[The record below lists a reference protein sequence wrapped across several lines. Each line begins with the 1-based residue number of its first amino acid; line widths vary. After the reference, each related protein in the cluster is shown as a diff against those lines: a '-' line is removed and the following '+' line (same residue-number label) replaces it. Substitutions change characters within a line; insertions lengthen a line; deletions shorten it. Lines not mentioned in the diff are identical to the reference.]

1 VRSRSFAEFRLDPA
15 NQQLWRGESL
25 LALSPKA
32 LAVLEYLSDWP
43 GRLVTKHELLETIW
57 PKTNV
62 TEGVLAACVYEI
74 RRVLG
79 DPSRAPRFIETVHTR
94 GYRFL
99 PKVAVSVT
107 PGLSN
112 QSDETRSRGGWLAWD
127 HPTSGRSAGLFGRQR
142 ELEELERIFEEALDG
157 ARQIVFV
164 TGEPGIGKTALVD
177 DFIARVCSSQQT
189 AFVGRGQCIDHYGAG
204 EPYLPIL
211 AAIGQLC
218 RSPRGDAIIS
228 SLKRYAPSWL
238 MSMSGLLSPG
248 EVSVLQQHAPGLNR
262 ERMLREMTDALEA
275 ITVEHPL
282 ALWLEDLHWS
292 DHATLDLI
300 AFLARSRPAAKFLL
314 IGTYRPVD
322 LIVKGHPL
330 RTLKHELQVHG
341 QCGELQL
348 GGIHPAAITDY
359 LAARFPHNRFASS
372 LGQILYDRTEGNPLF
387 LNNVIEDWTLRGVLK
402 QGNNGAWTAA
412 DDSEQRIPE
421 SLRYMLERQ
430 IDQLSADERALL
442 EAASIAGMEFSP
454 AAVAA
459 GLATNLEEIEQRCED
474 LARKHQ
480 YVRRLSAAPSE
491 RPITYY
497 VFLHALNRRVW
508 EEQIPATRLSRL
520 HLRIGTYKEAQ
531 YGARGDEIAA
541 ELAYHYGRCGNSD
554 KTLRYL
560 ELAAQQAIG
569 RRAFREAEQHYRNGL
584 AALQRLPESPERD
597 GRELKLRESLVLML
611 RLTRGWAA
619 SETVEAA
626 ARTGLLAERSG
637 NLGRLALSV
646 GTRSFHS
653 CLAGDLSIAAALAD
667 EALEL
672 ALREGEPSLIGGLQT
687 IQLIVHC
694 YWGDLAGAENHF
706 AAGLKFFDDSGFR
719 QEDPG
724 GRAISV
730 FGWASLNAWLL
741 GRADVAR
748 ARLAKMRTVVRPTNP
763 HDLPWADILAA
774 RLLAPMR
781 ENETVEALAAH
792 ALDLCEQHGFPNEAA
807 TSRCLLG
814 HARARLDLAADGIA
828 LIREGID
835 TLVQI
840 GNRVGVPMYMTFL
853 ADGQLRAGAIGDAL
867 ETVKQALNFNPE
879 ETVYRPETL
888 RLRGEIRLKQG
899 NLKMAEVDFR
909 ESIAMARS
917 MGGKAWELRTTMS
930 LARLLHGKRRRDEA
944 RTMLTGIYEWFT
956 EGFDTADLKDAK
968 ALLEQLAG

>member
-25 LALSPKA
+25 LALTPKA
-32 LAVLEYLSDWP
+32 LAVLAYLSDWP

-79 DPSRAPRFIETVHTR
+79 DRSRAPRFIETVHTR

-99 PKVAVSVT
+99 PEVT
-107 PGLSN
+107 YSAEPGLRN
-112 QSDETRSRGGWLAWD
+112 QSDETRSRGGPLALD
-127 HPTSGRSAGLFGRQR
+127 PAVLAKSSGLFGRQKDLA
-142 ELEELERIFEEALDG
+142 ELHRIFQKALDG

-177 DFIARVCSSQQT
+177 DFVARVCSQQT
-189 AFVGRGQCIDHYGAG
+189 AFIGCGQCIDHYGAG

-211 AAIGQLC
+211 AAIGRVC
-218 RSPRGDAIIS
+218 RSPGADAIIS

-238 MSMSGLLSPG
+238 MSMPGLLTPG
-248 EVSVLQQHAPGLNR
+248 DVGALQQQATSFNR
-262 ERMLREMTDALEA
+262 ERMLREMAEALEA

-282 ALWLEDLHWS
+282 VLWLEDLHWS

-330 RTLKHELQVHG
+330 RMLKQELQVHG

-348 GGIHPAAITDY
+348 GGIHSAAITDY
-359 LAARFPHNRFASS
+359 LAARFPRNRFASS
-372 LGQILYDRTEGNPLF
+372 LGQLLYDRTEGNPLF

-402 QGNNGAWTAA
+402 EEDGAWTAA
-412 DDSEQRIPE
+412 EDSEQRIPE

-430 IDQLSADERALL
+430 IDELSGDERALL

-459 GLATNLEEIEQRCED
+459 GLAANVEETEQRCED

-480 YVRRLSAAPSE
+480 YVRRLSAVPAESPFA
-491 RPITYY
+491 YY
-497 VFLHALNRRVW
+497 SFLHALHRRVW

-520 HLRIGTYKEAQ
+520 HSRIAAHKEAE
-531 YGARGDEIAA
+531 YGERSEEIAA
-541 ELAYHYGRCGNSD
+541 ALAYHYGRCGNSD

-560 ELAAQQAIG
+560 ELAGHQA
-569 RRAFREAEQHYRNGL
+569 RARHAFHEAEQHYRNGL
-584 AALQRLPESPERD
+584 AVLKNLPESPDRD
-597 GRELKLRESLVLML
+597 GHELELRLSLIDVL

-626 ARTGLLAERSG
+626 ARIALLAERSG

-646 GTRSFHS
+646 STRCFHAI
-653 CLAGDLSIAAALAD
+653 LAGELPTAAALAD

-672 ALREGEPSLIGGLQT
+672 ALREGSPLLVGGMRTLQM
-687 IQLIVHC
+687 IVHHHR
-694 YWGDLAGAENHF
+694 GDLAGAENHF
-706 AAGLKFFDDSGFR
+706 AAGLKFFDDPAFR
-719 QEDPG
+719 QVPG
-724 GRAISV
+724 GMAISV
-730 FGWASLNAWLL
+730 FGWASWNAWIL

-748 ARLAKMRTVVRPTNP
+748 DRVAKMRTAVNPANP
-763 HDLPWADILAA
+763 HDLPWANVLAANLFALMGEDETVESLAA
-774 RLLAPMR
+774 R
-781 ENETVEALAAH
+781 
-792 ALDLCEQHGFPNEAA
+792 ALDLCEKDGFPNEAA
-807 TSRCLLG
+807 KARCFLG
-814 HARARLDLAADGIA
+814 HARAQLSRAGDNIT
-828 LIREGID
+828 LIREAID
-835 TLVQI
+835 KLVQI
-840 GNRVGVPMYMTFL
+840 GNRIGVPRYMKYL
-853 ADGQLRAGAIGDAL
+853 AAAQDRAGAIGDAL
-867 ETVKQALNFNPE
+867 ETAERALNFNPE
-879 ETVYRPETL
+879 ETACRPETL
-888 RLRGEIRLKQG
+888 RIRGELRLKLG
-899 NLKMAEVDFR
+899 DAELAEADFR
-909 ESIAMARS
+909 DAIAMARN
-917 MGGKAWELRTTMS
+917 MGAKAWELRTTMS
-930 LARLLHGKRRRDEA
+930 LARLLHDTRRRDEA
-944 RTMLTGIYEWFT
+944 RTMLADIYNWFT
-956 EGFDTADLKDAK
+956 EGFDTRDLVDAK
-968 ALLEQLAG
+968 ALLEGLGNN

>member
-1 VRSRSFAEFRLDPA
+1 MRSRSFAEFSLDPA

-25 LALSPKA
+25 LALPPKA
-32 LAVLEYLSDWP
+32 LAVLAYLSDSP

-79 DPSRAPRFIETVHTR
+79 DRSRAPRFIETVHTR

-99 PKVAVSVT
+99 PEVAYSVE
-107 PGLSN
+107 PCLRN
-112 QSDETRSRGGWLAWD
+112 QSDEIQSRDGPLALD
-127 HPTSGRSAGLFGRQR
+127 PAVLAKSSGLFGRQK
-142 ELEELERIFEEALDG
+142 ELAKLHSIFQKALDG
-157 ARQIVFV
+157 VRQIVFV
-164 TGEPGIGKTALVD
+164 TGEPGIGKSALVD
-177 DFIARVCSSQQT
+177 DFVARVCSQET
-189 AFVGRGQCIDHYGAG
+189 ALIGCGQCIDHYGAG

-211 AAIGQLC
+211 AFITQLC
-218 RSPRGDAIIS
+218 RSAEADIVIS

-238 MSMSGLLSPG
+238 ISMPGLLSPSEMG
-248 EVSVLQQHAPGLNR
+248 ALQQQAPSFNR
-262 ERMLREMTDALEA
+262 ERMLREMADALEA

-322 LIVKGHPL
+322 LIVKSHPL
-330 RTLKHELQVHG
+330 RTLKQELQVHG

-359 LAARFPHNRFASS
+359 LAARFPRNRFASS

-387 LNNVIEDWTLRGVLK
+387 LNNVIEDWTVRGVLK
-402 QGNNGAWTAA
+402 QENGAWTAA
-412 DDSEQRIPE
+412 EDSEQRIPE

-430 IDQLSADERALL
+430 IDNLSADERALL
-442 EAASIAGMEFSP
+442 EAASITGMEFSP

-459 GLATNLEEIEQRCED
+459 GLAANVEETEQQCED

-480 YVRRLSAAPSE
+480 YVRRVSAKSGE
-491 RPITYY
+491 SPIGNYS
-497 VFLHALNRRVW
+497 FIHALHRRVW

-520 HLRIGTYKEAQ
+520 HSHIATYKEAE
-531 YGARGDEIAA
+531 YGERGDENAD

-560 ELAAQQAIG
+560 ELAAEQAIG
-569 RRAFREAEQHYRNGL
+569 RLAFREAEQHYRNGL
-584 AALQRLPESPERD
+584 ALLQRLPESPERD

-653 CLAGDLSIAAALAD
+653 CLAGELSNAAALAD

-672 ALREGEPSLIGGLQT
+672 ALREGKPSLIGGLRT
-687 IQLIVHC
+687 IQLIVHY

-730 FGWASLNAWLL
+730 FGWASLNAWML

-763 HDLPWADILAA
+763 HDLPWSDILAA
-774 RLLAPMR
+774 RLLAAMR
-781 ENETVEALAAH
+781 ENETVEALAVQ
-792 ALDLCEQHGFPNEAA
+792 ALELCEKHRFPNEAA

-814 HARARLDLAADGIA
+814 HARAQLDRAADNIA

-840 GNRVGVPMYMTFL
+840 GNRIGVPMYMTSL
-853 ADGQLRAGAIGDAL
+853 AAAQHRAGAIGDAL
-867 ETVKQALNFNPE
+867 ETVEQALNFNPE
-879 ETVYRPETL
+879 ETIYRPETL
-888 RLRGEIRLKQG
+888 RMRGEIHLKQG
-899 NLKMAEVDFR
+899 DLKLAEVDFR
-909 ESIAMARS
+909 DSLAMARS
-917 MGGKAWELRTTMS
+917 IGARAWELRTTMS
-930 LARLLHGKRRRDEA
+930 LARLHDGKGRRDEA
-944 RTMLTGIYEWFT
+944 RTMLAGIYSWFT
-956 EGFDTADLKDAK
+956 EGFDTPDLKDAK
-968 ALLEQLAG
+968 QLLAQLAG

>member
-1 VRSRSFAEFRLDPA
+1 V
-15 NQQLWRGESL
+15 
-25 LALSPKA
+25 LA
-32 LAVLEYLSDWP
+32 YLSDRP

-57 PKTNV
+57 PKTSV

-79 DPSRAPRFIETVHTR
+79 DRSRAPRFIETVHTR

-99 PKVAVSVT
+99 PEVAYST
-107 PGLSN
+107 TSN
-112 QSDETRSRGGWLAWD
+112 LRNHTDQNRSLDGP
-127 HPTSGRSAGLFGRQR
+127 PTSDPAALIQSSGLFGRQK
-142 ELEELERIFEEALDG
+142 ELAELHRIFQKARDG

-164 TGEPGIGKTALVD
+164 TGEPGIGKSALVD
-177 DFIARVCSSQQT
+177 DFVARVCSRET
-189 AFVGRGQCIDHYGAG
+189 ALIGCGQCIDHYGSG

-211 AAIGQLC
+211 AALRQLC
-218 RSPRGDAIIS
+218 GSAEADIVIS
-228 SLKRYAPSWL
+228 SLARYAPSWL
-238 MSMSGLLSPG
+238 ISMPGLRSPSEAG
-248 EVSVLQQHAPGLNR
+248 VLQQHAPSLNR
-262 ERMLREMTDALEA
+262 ERMLREMADALEA

-322 LIVKGHPL
+322 LIVRGHPL
-330 RTLKHELQVHG
+330 RTLKQELQVHG
-341 QCGELQL
+341 QCVELQL

-359 LAARFPHNRFASS
+359 LAARFPRNRFASS

-387 LNNVIEDWTLRGVLK
+387 LNNVIEDWALRGVLK
-402 QGNNGAWTAA
+402 EENGTWTAA
-412 DDSEQRIPE
+412 EDSEQRIPE

-430 IDQLSADERALL
+430 IDELIADERALL

-459 GLATNLEEIEQRCED
+459 GLATNLEETEQRCED

-480 YVRRLSAAPSE
+480 YVRRVSAVSGE
-491 RPITYY
+491 GPIRYY
-497 VFLHALNRRVW
+497 SFLHALHRRVW

-520 HLRIGTYKEAQ
+520 HSRIAAYLEDQHGERS
-531 YGARGDEIAA
+531 GEIAA
-541 ELAYHYGRCGNSD
+541 ELAYRYGRCGNSD

-560 ELAAQQAIG
+560 ELAG
-569 RRAFREAEQHYRNGL
+569 KHSVEKHAFREAEQHYRNGL
-584 AALQRLPESPERD
+584 AVLQRLPESPERD
-597 GRELKLRESLVLML
+597 GRELELRQSLVEML
-611 RLTRGWAA
+611 RVTRGWAA
-619 SETVEAA
+619 PETVEAA

-637 NLGRLALSV
+637 NLGRLALAV

-653 CLAGDLSIAAALAD
+653 CLAGDLSIAAALTN
-667 EALEL
+667 EAIEL
-672 ALREGEPSLIGGLQT
+672 ALREGEPSLIGGLRT

-730 FGWASLNAWLL
+730 FGWASLNAWIL

-748 ARLAKMRTVVRPTNP
+748 GRLAKMRTVVRPNNP
-763 HDLPWADILAA
+763 HDLPWSDILAA

-792 ALDLCEQHGFPNEAA
+792 ALDLCERHGFPNEAA

-814 HARARLDLAADGIA
+814 HARAQLDRAADGIA

-835 TLVQI
+835 RLVQV
-840 GNRVGVPMYMTFL
+840 GNRIGVPMYMTYL
-853 ADGQLRAGAIGDAL
+853 ADAQHRAGVVGDAL
-867 ETVKQALNFNPE
+867 ETVEQALNFNP
-879 ETVYRPETL
+879 RRNRIPS
-888 RLRGEIRLKQG
+888 RD
-899 NLKMAEVDFR
+899 NPD
-909 ESIAMARS
+909 AR
-917 MGGKAWELRTTMS
+917 RN
-930 LARLLHGKRRRDEA
+930 
-944 RTMLTGIYEWFT
+944 
-956 EGFDTADLKDAK
+956 TA
-968 ALLEQLAG
+968 

>member
-1 VRSRSFAEFRLDPA
+1 VRSRSFAEFSLDPA

-25 LALSPKA
+25 LALPPKA
-32 LAVLEYLSDWP
+32 LAVLTYLSDWP

-79 DPSRAPRFIETVHTR
+79 DRSRAPRFIETVHTR

-99 PKVAVSVT
+99 PEVTYSVERG
-107 PGLSN
+107 PRN
-112 QSDETRSRGGWLAWD
+112 QSDETESRGGPLALD
-127 HPTSGRSAGLFGRQR
+127 PAVLAKSSGLFGRQK
-142 ELEELERIFEEALDG
+142 ELAELHRIFQKALDG

-164 TGEPGIGKTALVD
+164 TGEPGIGKSALVD
-177 DFIARVCSSQQT
+177 DFVARVCSQET
-189 AFVGRGQCIDHYGAG
+189 ALIGCGQCIDHYGAG

-211 AAIGQLC
+211 AAIGRIC
-218 RSPRGDAIIS
+218 RSPGADAITS

-238 MSMSGLLSPG
+238 ISMPGLLSPG
-248 EVSVLQQHAPGLNR
+248 EVRVLQQQAPSFNR
-262 ERMLREMTDALEA
+262 ERMLREMADALEA
-275 ITVEHPL
+275 ITVERPL

-330 RTLKHELQVHG
+330 RTLKQELQVHG
-341 QCGELQL
+341 QCVELQL
-348 GGIHPAAITDY
+348 GGIHPAAISDY
-359 LAARFPHNRFASS
+359 LAARFPRNRFASS

-387 LNNVIEDWTLRGVLK
+387 INNVIEDWTLRGVLK
-402 QGNNGAWTAA
+402 QENGAWTAA
-412 DDSEQRIPE
+412 EDSEQRIPE

-430 IDQLSADERALL
+430 IGELSADERALL

-459 GLATNLEEIEQRCED
+459 GLATNIEETEQRCED
-474 LARKHQ
+474 LARKRQ
-480 YVRRLSAAPSE
+480 YVRRVSAVSGE
-491 RPITYY
+491 GPIRYY
-497 VFLHALNRRVW
+497 SFLHALHRRVW

-520 HLRIGTYKEAQ
+520 HLRIGTYKEAE
-531 YGARGDEIAA
+531 YGSHGDENAA

-569 RRAFREAEQHYRNGL
+569 RLAFREAEQHYRNGL

-672 ALREGEPSLIGGLQT
+672 ALRQGEPSLIGGLRT

-694 YWGDLAGAENHF
+694 YWGNLAGAENHF
-706 AAGLKFFDDSGFR
+706 AAGLKFFDDPGFR
-719 QEDPG
+719 QGDPG

-730 FGWASLNAWLL
+730 FGWASLNAWIL

-748 ARLAKMRTVVRPTNP
+748 ARLAKMRTVVRLTNP
-763 HDLPWADILAA
+763 HDLPWSDILAA

-781 ENETVEALAAH
+781 DNETVEALAAH
-792 ALDLCEQHGFPNEAA
+792 ALDLCEKHGFPNEAA

-814 HARARLDLAADGIA
+814 HALAQLDRPADGIV

-840 GNRVGVPMYMTFL
+840 GNRIGVPMYMMYL
-853 ADGQLRAGAIGDAL
+853 AAAQDRAGVVGDAL
-867 ETVKQALNFNPE
+867 ETIEQALNFNPE
-879 ETVYRPETL
+879 ETVYRPETI
-888 RLRGEIRLKQG
+888 RMRGEIRLRQG
-899 NLKMAEVDFR
+899 DLKLAEVDFHN
-909 ESIAMARS
+909 SLAMARS
-917 MGGKAWELRTTMS
+917 MGAKAWELRTTMS
-930 LARLLHGKRRRDEA
+930 LARLLDGKGDRDEA
-944 RTMLTGIYEWFT
+944 CTMLADIYGWFT
-956 EGFDTADLKDAK
+956 EGFDTPDLKDAK
-968 ALLEQLAG
+968 ALLNELSG